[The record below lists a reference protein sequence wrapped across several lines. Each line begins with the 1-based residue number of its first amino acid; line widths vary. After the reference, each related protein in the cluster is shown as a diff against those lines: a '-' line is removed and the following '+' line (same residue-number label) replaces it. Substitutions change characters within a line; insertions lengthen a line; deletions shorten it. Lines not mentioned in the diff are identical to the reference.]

1 MTTGPAFDGAEVTAQ
16 ISAISILNEPLRRA
30 LYAYVLSRTDTVG
43 RDEAG
48 KAVGIT
54 RELAA
59 FHLDRLLEEG
69 LVDVEYRRLSGKD
82 GPGAGRPAKLY
93 RASNRQLE
101 ISLPG
106 RRYELAARLLAE
118 AFTQQGTDPAEAL
131 DEVAHRFGEDLGAQ
145 ARRRLGRRPSDTR
158 LLHTT
163 CEVLRDQGFEPTEIG
178 GTVRL
183 RNCPFQSIAKDH
195 PDLVCGMNLSLA
207 RGLLAGLGA
216 RGLEARLESQPGM
229 CCVAFSM
236 AKGGQTAD
244 QSAICHVGDEAA
256 QR

>member
-1 MTTGPAFDGAEVTAQ
+1 MTTGRAFDAGELTAQ
-16 ISAISILNEPLRRA
+16 ISAISTLNDPLRRA
-30 LYAYVLSRTDTVG
+30 LYAYVLSRTGAVG

-54 RELAA
+54 RGLAA
-59 FHLDRLLEEG
+59 FHLDKLLEEG

-93 RASNRQLE
+93 RASDRELE
-101 ISLPG
+101 FSLPG

-118 AFTQQGTDPAEAL
+118 AFTQQGNDPAEAL

-145 ARRRLGRRPSDTR
+145 ARRRMGHGPSDTT

-163 CEVLRDQGFEPTEIG
+163 CQVLRDQGFEPTETG

-195 PDLVCGMNLSLA
+195 PELVCGMNLSLA

-216 RGLEARLESQPGM
+216 GGLEARLEPQPGM

-236 AKGGQTAD
+236 AKGGKTAD
-244 QSAICHVGDEAA
+244 QSAIGHVGDEAG

>member
-1 MTTGPAFDGAEVTAQ
+1 MTTGRAFDAAEVTAQ
-16 ISAISILNEPLRRA
+16 ISAISVLNEPLRRA
-30 LYAYVLSRTDTVG
+30 LYAYVLSRSGAVG
-43 RDEAG
+43 REEAS

-59 FHLDRLLEEG
+59 FHLDKLLEEG

-93 RASNRQLE
+93 RASDRELE
-101 ISLPG
+101 FSLPG

-118 AFTQQGTDPAEAL
+118 AFTQQGNDPAEAL

-145 ARRRLGRRPSDTR
+145 ARRRMGHGPSDTT

-163 CEVLRDQGFEPTEIG
+163 CQVLRDQGFEPTETG

-195 PDLVCGMNLSLA
+195 PELVCGMNLSLA

-216 RGLEARLESQPGM
+216 GGLEARLEPQPGM

-236 AKGGQTAD
+236 AKGGKTAD
-244 QSAICHVGDEAA
+244 QSAIGHVGDEAG

>member
-1 MTTGPAFDGAEVTAQ
+1 MMTGRAFDAAELTAQ

-30 LYAYVLSRTDTVG
+30 LYAYVLSRTGAVG

-59 FHLDRLLEEG
+59 FHLDKLLEEG

-93 RASNRQLE
+93 RASDRQLE

-118 AFTQQGTDPAEAL
+118 AFSQQGTDPAEAL

-158 LLHTT
+158 FLHTT
-163 CEVLRDQGFEPTEIG
+163 CQVLRDHGFEPTESD

-195 PDLVCGMNLSLA
+195 PELVCGMNLSLA
-207 RGLLAGLGA
+207 RGLLVGLGA
-216 RGLEARLESQPGM
+216 GGLEARLEPQPGM

-236 AKGGQTAD
+236 AQGGEAAD
-244 QSAICHVGDEAA
+244 EGAVGDVGDEAN
-256 QR
+256 QG